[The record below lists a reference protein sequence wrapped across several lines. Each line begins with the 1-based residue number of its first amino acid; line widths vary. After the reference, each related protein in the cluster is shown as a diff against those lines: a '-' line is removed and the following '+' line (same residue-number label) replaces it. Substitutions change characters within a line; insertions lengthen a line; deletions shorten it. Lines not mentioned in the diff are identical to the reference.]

1 MTLLDLYS
9 NYLEDFA
16 KQHNDEIRSVL
27 KNYKTIKQKD
37 DKDEEDNAYD
47 YIPPHHIR
55 DKSNDPA
62 QTPIFKQFIT
72 GFYDRFL
79 GAFENEI
86 YAKLRGH
93 FEKVN
98 GKTLAEI
105 NKLKVEFWPN
115 ILSKNY
121 IIDKLSFGLTVELI
135 DQTIFNGKKRKK
147 HSVFINKYEPN
158 YIEILELR
166 QCNYC
171 DDFISVIY
179 DFENKIFR
187 PSDYFMDSGRECPII
202 AKEKKDKFIYKFDL
216 SVPSKKLVFINDI
229 RQVFDVE
236 KEGDLS
242 ISINSAYGKKVLCEE
257 YVKNGMAYFC
267 VGNTSPSIY
276 QHKIKNQIIID
287 PDNVKLKWDENTDE
301 IKNIQEY
308 SNKGYICTD
317 LWAVCMAD
325 YDDFVKRCKQKDINI
340 KDLSIVVVDIPKDKI
355 KVKYN
360 FEKYLI
366 EIKS

>member
-9 NYLEDFA
+9 NYLEDFS

-27 KNYKTIKQKD
+27 KNYKNLKQKD

-55 DKSNDPA
+55 NKSNDPA

-79 GAFENEI
+79 GEFENEI

-105 NKLKVEFWPN
+105 NKLKVEYWPN

-135 DQTIFNGKKRKK
+135 DQVVFDGAKRKK
-147 HSVFINKYEPN
+147 YSVFINKYEPN
-158 YIEILELR
+158 YIEILDLR

-187 PSDYFMDSGRECPII
+187 PSDYFMDSGRECPVVS
-202 AKEKKDKFIYKFDL
+202 KEKKDKFIYKFDL

-229 RQVFDVE
+229 RVVFDVE
-236 KEGDLS
+236 EEEDLS

-267 VGNTSPSIY
+267 VGNSSPTIY
-276 QHKIKNQIIID
+276 QNDKGIIID
-287 PDNVKLKWDENTDE
+287 PENVKLKYDYEKECFKKPNDY
-301 IKNIQEY
+301 IDR
-308 SNKGYICTD
+308 GYICTD

-325 YDDFVKRCKQKDINI
+325 YDDFVKRCEQKGINI
-340 KDLSIVVVDIPKDKI
+340 KDLSVVVVDIPKDKI